1 MIKIGVKGLA
11 KFMTASAA
19 GQRKVLRDY
28 KFPDDEGTAQ
38 AAYYREA
45 RHLVTEFHRHGHTAT
60 WLREKA
66 AVLQTTASALGGHIA
81 TRLRHNSRGLLDY
94 ASQFPS
100 KVYDILPER
109 KFYVTFGEV
118 RVSILP
124 DLHVREK
131 QKERFL
137 KLEFSKDPPDDA
149 TVKIVSQ
156 IMFEAAVA
164 AKIPITSS
172 DIVYVDGVPVARGAT
187 GPAVGGRVRLTP
199 GVHSVRVQS
208 LGGRLTI
215 RGATIERVA

>member
-28 KFPDDEGTAQ
+28 KFPSEEGTAQ

-45 RHLVTEFHRHGHTAT
+45 RDLVAEYHRRGHPAE
-60 WLREKA
+60 WIREKA
-66 AVLQTTASALGGHIA
+66 TVLQTTASALGGRVG
-81 TRLRHNSRGLLDY
+81 TRLRHNARGLLDY
-94 ASQFPS
+94 ATYFPS
-100 KVYDILPER
+100 KAYVILPER
-109 KFYVTFGEV
+109 KFYVTFGDV

-131 QKERFL
+131 ERERFL
-137 KLEFSKDPPDDA
+137 KLEFSKDAPDDA

-164 AKIPITSS
+164 AKIAATSS
-172 DIVYVDGVPVARGAT
+172 DILYVDVARGAT
-187 GPAVGGRVRLTP
+187 HKGARVGSRMRTEIEAACANITAVWDSIKP
-199 GVHSVRVQS
+199 
-208 LGGRLTI
+208 
-215 RGATIERVA
+215 

>member
-28 KFPDDEGTAQ
+28 KFPDEEGTAQ

-45 RHLVTEFHRHGHTAT
+45 RDLVAEFHRQTHAVL

-66 AVLQTTASALGGHIA
+66 AVLQSTAAALGGRVA
-81 TRLRHNSRGLLDY
+81 TRLRHNSRGLNEY
-94 ASQFPS
+94 ATHFPS
-100 KVYDILPER
+100 KAYDILPER

-118 RVSILP
+118 RISILP

-131 QKERFL
+131 NRERFL
-137 KLEFSKDPPDDA
+137 KLEFAKNEPDED
-149 TVKIVSQ
+149 TIKVVSQ

-164 AKIPITSS
+164 AKVPVGSS
-172 DIVYVDGVPVARGAT
+172 DVLYVDVARGKTHKGAR
-187 GPAVGGRVRLTP
+187 VGSRMRTE
-199 GVHSVRVQS
+199 
-208 LGGRLTI
+208 
-215 RGATIERVA
+215 IEAACANISAMWDSIKP